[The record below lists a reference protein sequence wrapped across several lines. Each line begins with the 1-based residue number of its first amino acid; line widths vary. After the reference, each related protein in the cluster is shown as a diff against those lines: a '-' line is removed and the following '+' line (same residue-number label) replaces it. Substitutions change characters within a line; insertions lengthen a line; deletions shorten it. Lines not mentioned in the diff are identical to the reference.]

1 MISIRSRTAQPSS
14 RSAAIAGD
22 WFPTVTGTPYDATSR
37 RNDATSRRN
46 LAGSAIVVSGSLI
59 QRAYHV

>member
-37 RNDATSRRN
+37 RN